1 MSSSPHYISLPSN
14 QYAAMEAD
22 SLGNSRSGAQR
33 SRGSPRMG
41 INDLPVEVLINI
53 FSRLNPLDL
62 CNGRVVCKKWYEAI
76 RDKHTWTGS
85 FSRRFGSSNVFPSV
99 SGSSV
104 WMTEYFTRL
113 EVYKRWRK
121 GIARHSSYQVLNDDE
136 ISFINHSIADF
147 NQNRLLTFS
156 RGDISICNLRDGKN
170 ATYIP
175 GNQAFTRISAYS
187 ISWDY
192 LFLGKET
199 GGLYLKNLKTS
210 TSSTTSR
217 TSLITLIDDTDA
229 NLDPITCTAL
239 NFWLEKHRRDVDC
252 IAGTMLGVVKFW
264 NITGTLVKTLEL
276 NDPLVEIKSEFQNV
290 AVALSLSK
298 LYIID
303 IKTFEV
309 SSIELELPFVEQDSH
324 RLFMDVDFADSNVI
338 LSYKNRIWL
347 YNYERNTTSSVEF
360 EPDLTVLNA
369 KMQTV
374 PRRMLTRRDTLL
386 AGSDGLLYAN
396 ILSNGT
402 VIVWNVRDT
411 GSTIVPQC
419 LISPTFA
426 KLWPSH
432 FLPTAEASTISLNS
446 SILAVGGLNG
456 YTNLYNVITGQFL
469 RYCSVKF
476 PKKLSHIYH
485 SITGV
490 SDILLNPDQNDTL
503 GAIVIMDAVQYF
515 SFGDHQTKFGTK
527 DKKKLNVGPSN
538 KQYVKQS
545 IRDGMEDYDRQQKI
559 KQEQELLLERYN
571 GVEYDPDEELSVA
584 LAISESILSPAESN
598 NTTASPTEGSSS
610 GLDEDEQLRI
620 ALEKSLYEI

>member
-1 MSSSPHYISLPSN
+1 
-14 QYAAMEAD
+14 MEAD
-22 SLGNSRSGAQR
+22 SLGNSRNGAQKSGGR
-33 SRGSPRMG
+33 PRIH
-41 INDLPVEVLINI
+41 INDLPFEVLINI

-76 RDKHTWTGS
+76 RDKHTWAGS
-85 FSRRFGSSNVFPSV
+85 FSRRFGSSKVFPSV

-121 GIARHSSYQVLNDDE
+121 GIARHTSYQVLNNNE
-136 ISFINHSIADF
+136 FAMINHSIADF

-156 RGDISICNLRDGKN
+156 QGDIQICNLRDGKN
-170 ATYIP
+170 VTYIP
-175 GNQAFTRISAYS
+175 GNQAFSRISAYS
-187 ISWDY
+187 VSWDY

-217 TSLITLIDDTDA
+217 TSLITLIDDTAED
-229 NLDPITCTAL
+229 LDPITCTAL
-239 NFWLEKHRRDVDC
+239 SFYLDKHRRDVDC
-252 IAGTMLGVVKFW
+252 IAGTMLGAVKFW
-264 NITGTLVKTLEL
+264 NMNGTLKKTLEL
-276 NDPLVEIKSEFQNV
+276 NDPLVEIKSNFQNV

-298 LYIID
+298 FYIID
-303 IKTFEV
+303 LKTFKV
-309 SSIELELPFVEQDSH
+309 SSIDLELTFVEQDKH
-324 RLFMDVDFADSNVI
+324 RLFMDVDFADSNII
-338 LSYKNRIWL
+338 LCYKNRIWL
-347 YNYERNTTSSVEF
+347 YNYERNTNSSVEF
-360 EPDLTVLNA
+360 EPDLTIVNA

-374 PRRMLTRRDTLL
+374 SKRNLTKRDKLL

-402 VIVWNVRDT
+402 VIVWNVRDI
-411 GSTIVPQC
+411 GSTIIPQC
-419 LISPTFA
+419 LISPAFTRI
-426 KLWPSH
+426 WPDH
-432 FLPTAEASTISLNS
+432 FIPEAEATSISLNS

-456 YTNLYNVITGQFL
+456 STNLYNAITGQFL

-490 SDILLNPDQNDTL
+490 SDIILNPDQTDTL

-515 SFGDHQTKFGTK
+515 SFGDNQTKFGTK

-545 IRDGMEDYDRQQKI
+545 IRDGMEDYDSQQSI
-559 KQEQELLLERYN
+559 KQQREQLVERYN
-571 GVEYDPDEELSVA
+571 GAEYEPEEELSVA

-610 GLDEDEQLRI
+610 GIDEDEQLRI
-620 ALEKSLYEI
+620 ALEKSLYEL